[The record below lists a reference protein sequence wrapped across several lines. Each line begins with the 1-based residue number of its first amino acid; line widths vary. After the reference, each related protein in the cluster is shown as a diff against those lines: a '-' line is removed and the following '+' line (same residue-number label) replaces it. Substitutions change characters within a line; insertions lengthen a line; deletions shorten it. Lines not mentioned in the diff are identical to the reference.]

1 MSFHSRLRYK
11 IALREEIATRLLPYK
26 KEMKKV
32 VFTNGCFDLL
42 HPGHVDYLCRA
53 RDLGD
58 YLVVGLNTDSSVQSL
73 RKAPGRPVNRE
84 NARALVLAGLECVD
98 AVVLFDEP
106 TPYDLI
112 RLIQPNILVKGD
124 DYKVEEIVGHD
135 IVTASGGKVITIP
148 FLEGY
153 STTSIIKKI
162 TG

>member
-11 IALREEIATRLLPYK
+11 IATRAEIESRLLPLK
-26 KEMKKV
+26 KDGKKV

-58 YLVVGLNTDSSVQSL
+58 FLVVGLNTDASVQSL
-73 RKAPGRPVNRE
+73 QKAPGRPVNSE
-84 NARALVLAGLECVD
+84 NARAIVLAGLECVD
-98 AVVLFDEP
+98 AVVLFNEP

-112 RLIQPNILVKGD
+112 RFIQPHILVKGD

-148 FLEGY
+148 FLEGF
-153 STTSIIKKI
+153 STTAIIKKI